1 MLFACLLIEHLPIKA
16 EANRAPHLHGKPVIV
31 AKTSGSRRVVLDASP
46 EVSGVSPGM
55 PLAEALSACRN
66 AVLVEPDPQLYRRTF
81 DAVLDAVEALGADV
95 EESDLGHFYIGLTGL
110 ELLFGGRDRMLSA
123 LLQAVPSYLAPR
135 LGVGDGKFMAYAAA
149 GATLPGGINEP
160 PASTHRFLESLSVDL
175 LPVPWKAKVRF
186 RNFGFHL
193 LGQIAKL
200 PPGPLL
206 SQFGPMGKLAWELA
220 NGIDPRPLIPRRHEQ
235 TVEEELSFEIPTATI
250 GAITTA
256 TERLLARAFAEPS
269 MRGRFARICTLE
281 GAVFRAPA
289 WHKRI
294 VFRQPMGDPHKATG
308 LIRHTLEG
316 HPPPGPLEELR
327 LSLSGLTGDAG
338 RQESL
343 FNEVRQQENLKEM
356 LHQLRARLGMQTPLY
371 QVREVEPWSRL
382 PERRQA
388 LVPYAP

>member
-1 MLFACLLIEHLPIKA
+1 
-16 EANRAPHLHGKPVIV
+16 
-31 AKTSGSRRVVLDASP
+31 
-46 EVSGVSPGM
+46 
-55 PLAEALSACRN
+55 
-66 AVLVEPDPQLYRRTF
+66 
-81 DAVLDAVEALGADV
+81 
-95 EESDLGHFYIGLTGL
+95 
-110 ELLFGGRDRMLSA
+110 
-123 LLQAVPSYLAPR
+123 
-135 LGVGDGKFMAYAAA
+135 
-149 GATLPGGINEP
+149 
-160 PASTHRFLESLSVDL
+160 
-175 LPVPWKAKVRF
+175 
-186 RNFGFHL
+186 
-193 LGQIAKL
+193 
-200 PPGPLL
+200 
-206 SQFGPMGKLAWELA
+206 
-220 NGIDPRPLIPRRHEQ
+220 
-235 TVEEELSFEIPTATI
+235 
-250 GAITTA
+250 
-256 TERLLARAFAEPS
+256 